1 MKNARRDHANNIDD
15 ELELFPLISAGEERE
30 AGEELDHDAAHAPHV
45 DGLGVG
51 EDAEHDLGGSVEPAL
66 DVGVHDLLV
75 QRPAAEVRYHDPA
88 LVLLLQQDVLWL
100 QVAVDDAQCLHV
112 LESTHELD
120 GEPSN
125 ESLLEAGIVV
135 HLYEFIEIQAEQV
148 ECHAQMVP
156 EDKVVLDLDHALLI
170 LGVVLLREEE
180 EFRLNGRLVVVL
192 LLILNEFHSHN
203 LLRLVVET
211 FEDLAESA
219 LANLL
224 DNLEPEA
231 NLVILRDPVV
241 AVSVIVAVV
250 DDPLGLGGVD
260 LVLVGGEVEYF
271 FELLNLG
278 GLGFR

>member
-1 MKNARRDHANNIDD
+1 MKNAWRDHPNNIDN
-15 ELELFPLISAGEERE
+15 ELKLFPLISAGEERE
-30 AGEELDHDAAHAPHV
+30 SSEELDHDAAHAPHV

-51 EDAEHDLGGSVEPAL
+51 EDAEHDLGGSIEPAL

-75 QRPAAEVRYHDPA
+75 QRPTPEVCYHDPA

-100 QVAVDDAQCLHV
+100 QVTVDDAQSLHV
-112 LESTHELD
+112 LESAHELD
-120 GEPSN
+120 GKPPN

-156 EDKVVLDLDHALLI
+156 EDKVVLYLDHALLV

-180 EFRLNGRLVVVL
+180 EFGLNGRLVVVL
-192 LLILNEFHSHN
+192 LLILYKFHSHH
-203 LLRLVVET
+203 LLGLVVET
-211 FEDLAESA
+211 FEDLAEGA

-250 DDPLGLGGVD
+250 NDPLGLGRVD

-271 FELLNLG
+271 LEFLNLG